1 MALGAIVSGP
11 LTGWL
16 VDLVGRKN
24 TQLILVI
31 PAVLGWALIA
41 WSQSVS
47 VLKYGLLKVIRGIT
61 LTHPHLAQ

>member
-47 VLKYGLLKVIRGIT
+47 VLKYGLLYFNGK
-61 LTHPHLAQ
+61 LLEE

>member
-31 PAVLGWALIA
+31 PAVLGWALMA

-47 VLKYGLLKVIRGIT
+47 VTRLLEGIR
-61 LTHPHLAQ
+61 LTHPLSFN